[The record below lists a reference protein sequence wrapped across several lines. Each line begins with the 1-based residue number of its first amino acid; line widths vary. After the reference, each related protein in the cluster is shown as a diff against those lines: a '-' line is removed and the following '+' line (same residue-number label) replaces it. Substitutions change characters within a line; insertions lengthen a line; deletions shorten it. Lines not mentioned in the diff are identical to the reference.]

1 MKRLGLLGMVMALA
15 AVFGVGLVGLTG
27 PGRAEAQT
35 GQLGTLSVTG
45 SASVSVQPD
54 GSSLDLTVSRLEST
68 ASLAQTRANVT
79 MARVLSA
86 LMQEGLEAAD
96 LRTLRISLFEEFDF
110 TESGRE
116 RIGFRFSNTIRV
128 TIDGVEALG
137 DVIDAAVGAGGDDV
151 SLGGIQFLVSNRS
164 QIEDEVRLSAID
176 DAIAKAQAMAAR
188 AGVELGRAIV
198 IEEIG
203 FATPSRVPE
212 IAFDEAVVATPVF
225 GGTDEI
231 TVSVRMVFEI
241 S

>member
-1 MKRLGLLGMVMALA
+1 MQAGAGGLPARPRL
-15 AVFGVGLVGLTG
+15 
-27 PGRAEAQT
+27 
-35 GQLGTLSVTG
+35 
-45 SASVSVQPD
+45 QPD
-54 GSSLDLTVSRLEST
+54 GSSLDLTVSRLEPT
-68 ASLAQTRANVT
+68 ASLAQARANTT
-79 MARVLSA
+79 MGRVLSA
-86 LMQEGLEAAD
+86 LMGEGLEAAD
-96 LRTLRISLFEEFDF
+96 LRTIRISLFEEFDF

-164 QIEDEVRLSAID
+164 EIEDDVRLAAID
-176 DAIAKAQAMAAR
+176 DAVAKAQAMAAR

-203 FATPSRVPE
+203 FATPSRAQE
-212 IAFDEAVVATPVF
+212 FALDEAVAAPTLVF